1 MMRRRGFL
9 SAALLVTGLLGA
21 LVGRM
26 PSPPAGAPADE
37 GCPSA
42 FPHRLTPTPS
52 GSLYDRSLAAF
63 LVCTDTHGTRT
74 FLSNGTDAVWVVRA
88 PKDIPMQRLGSS
100 SLTASFLRYVDSPVP
115 VLPAGVSV
123 IVPRSPGTL
132 ELRIDPLLTVAQLA
146 HDEIAGSLGDQE
158 EGLLNA
164 ALEQRSGRARAAL
177 LRCTDAVIAHL
188 GDPEP
193 VLATGDPAP
202 AIGAAASEVA
212 ATTSGCGA
220 AWREAKTAAFVSS
233 EQITSFAYDVA
244 RWEDDSTFR
253 VRAVSASIAWW
264 ALVTPPG
271 TPR

>member
-1 MMRRRGFL
+1 MRSRRRIL
-9 SAALLVTGLLGA
+9 TAVLLATGVLAA

-26 PSPPAGAPADE
+26 PSPPSGAPADK
-37 GCPSA
+37 GCPTA
-42 FPHRLTPTPS
+42 FPNRLTSTPS
-52 GSLYDRSLAAF
+52 GNLYSRSLAAF
-63 LVCTDTHGTRT
+63 LVCTDAHGTRT

-88 PKDIPMQRLGSS
+88 PQDAPVQRLGSS
-100 SLTASFLRYVDSPVP
+100 ALTASFLRYVDAPYP

-123 IVPRSPGTL
+123 VVPRSPGAL
-132 ELRIDPLLTVAQLA
+132 DLRIDPLLTVAQLA
-146 HDEIAGSLGDQE
+146 HDEIAGSLGDQQ

-164 ALEQRSGRARAAL
+164 ALEQTAGRPRAAL
-177 LRCTDAVIAHL
+177 VGCTDALLARI
-188 GDPEP
+188 GDPAT
-193 VLATGDPAP
+193 VLASGDPAP
-202 AIGAAASEVA
+202 TIAAAGSEVA
-212 ATTSGCGA
+212 GTSSGCGV
-220 AWREAKTAAFVSS
+220 AWREAKTAAFVSY